1 MQARMLP
8 DLHRSRAQVAYETPQ
23 TCLVCDF
30 SWEGTLRRTASPAM
44 NRKIII
50 TEQRFVRRY
59 WQFKVS
65 PLLRRVV
72 P

>member
-8 DLHRSRAQVAYETPQ
+8 DLHRLRAQFAHETPQ
-23 TCLVCDF
+23 TSLVCDL

-50 TEQRFVRRY
+50 TEQRFVRRNL
-59 WQFKVS
+59 QVKVS